1 MNLGGGDG
9 DRRPNSTMVG
19 GAHGVVGMGG
29 RAERGASSATTRRG
43 DSGLGGGEGEW
54 ASGRRGRLDDGVG
67 VATGAGGGGEVGLRG

>member
-43 DSGLGGGEGEW
+43 DSGLGGGEGE
-54 ASGRRGRLDDGVG
+54 
-67 VATGAGGGGEVGLRG
+67 